1 MSGQLHEVLAVYPS
15 TKGAATKLLAETLK
29 TFKDKKHLFA
39 ESLKTY
45 RHLIEDEAEH
55 YQQPEEHSVMGTT
68 VGQKLAHMAEFVG
81 PFIDAGL
88 QIDLT
93 NTAANADVEV
103 EGLTLPHLPATFL
116 MQFDKRLGELR
127 KAYDEMPT
135 LDPKRRWAED
145 PARGQGVYTA
155 DAEVTHVTR
164 KETKY
169 QTVAEATEHHP
180 AQIATDVVV
189 KRVGENT
196 TKFWSGMVT
205 PREKKGVIARLDA
218 LQKAVKRAL
227 AEANRIDHS
236 TDKIA
241 EKVFKYIHG
250 GLV

>member
-1 MSGQLHEVLAVYPS
+1 MAGQLHEVLAVFPS
-15 TKGAATKLLAETLK
+15 TKGAAAKILAETLK
-29 TFKDKKHLFA
+29 TFKDKKHLFG

-45 RHLIEDEAEH
+45 RHLIENEAEH
-55 YQQPEEHSVMGTT
+55 YKQPEEHSVMGTT

-81 PFIDAGL
+81 PFIDAGF
-88 QIDLT
+88 QIDTT
-93 NTAANADVEV
+93 NTRAVAAISVQD
-103 EGLTLPHLPATFL
+103 LTLPALPATFL

-127 KAYDEMPT
+127 KIYDEMPT
-135 LDPKRRWAED
+135 LDPKRKWTED
-145 PARGQGVYTA
+145 ESRGDGVYTA
-155 DAEVTHVTR
+155 DVEVTHVTR

-169 QTVAEATEHHP
+169 EVVTEATEHHP
-180 AQIATDVVV
+180 AQIVKDVVV

-205 PREKKGVIARLDA
+205 PREKKGVIARLDV

-236 TDKIA
+236 VDKIS

-250 GLV
+250 GLI